1 VKVPKKLKIGPYTY
15 PVITGGDPRSERNA
29 PLWGRVN
36 YYPASIEVGA
46 KAQQAGE
53 SRVLATVLHESI
65 HAIDEYMRIGL
76 SEKQTTR
83 LANGLTAFLLD
94 NHLLKED

>member
-15 PVITGGDPRSERNA
+15 PVITGGDPRDARNGA
-29 PLWGRVN
+29 LWGRVN
-36 YYPASIEVGA
+36 YAPPSIEVGA
-46 KAQQAGE
+46 TAKQAGE

-83 LANGLTAFLLD
+83 LANGLAAFLLD
-94 NHLLKED
+94 NRLLRED